1 MARLRRLSERERIVA
16 EAVATGRSN
25 AEISADLHMSV
36 PTVKAYVSRLL
47 DKLGCANR
55 VQIAILIH
63 EAR

>member
-1 MARLRRLSERERIVA
+1 
-16 EAVATGRSN
+16 
-25 AEISADLHMSV
+25 MSV
-36 PTVKAYVSRLL
+36 PTVKAYVSRVL